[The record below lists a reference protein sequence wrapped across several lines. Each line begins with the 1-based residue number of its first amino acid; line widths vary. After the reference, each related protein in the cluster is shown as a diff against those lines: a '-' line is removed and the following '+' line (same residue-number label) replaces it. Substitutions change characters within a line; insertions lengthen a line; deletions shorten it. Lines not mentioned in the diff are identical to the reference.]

1 MAFSRHPDCKWGL
14 YWHRVTK
21 GKVWMWQSKNAL
33 DSFMFNF
40 RINVERK
47 VWIFKVNLS
56 HGRILW
62 FISPTL
68 AFGVFKLITH
78 LISWDKRK
86 IIRNIFL
93 DLLTKTL
100 QGGMQ
105 LFIVSK
111 AITPRIWLV
120 ILPADC
126 YKFLCK
132 YVKRICCYIKNTLFS
147 LSAISVLDDEWK
159 LWREVTIN
167 QFSGWKV

>member
-1 MAFSRHPDCKWGL
+1 MLWTA
-14 YWHRVTK
+14 Y
-21 GKVWMWQSKNAL
+21 
-33 DSFMFNF
+33 MFNF

-62 FISPTL
+62 FTSPTL
-68 AFGVFKLITH
+68 AFGVFKLISH
-78 LISWDKRK
+78 PISWDKRK

-93 DLLTKTL
+93 DFLTKTL

-120 ILPADC
+120 ILPTDC
-126 YKFLCK
+126 YKFLYK
-132 YVKRICCYIKNTLFS
+132 YVKRICCYIKNALFS